1 MNETDRRHLPQ
12 VPTLT
17 EVIEVSSL
25 HLDTDVVLEM
35 GSAQGNE
42 SSHMVVSGNLREKT
56 KPPSWTPLRT
66 LVVPERPEMRPPD
79 IDVGMPPLNLANLPV
94 LSERVLTPEVQGA
107 DVPMA
112 EVLTEEVV
120 ASEAIAAAPP
130 PKPSVPD
137 PVPVPPAP
145 APAPAS
151 AVQAVEVS
159 EDQIVQRVMA
169 DVQRRVDS
177 MLEFRLREAMAP
189 ILARHAEAIIQDLR
203 NELSL
208 TMRDVVTRSV
218 AQEVAKLRLR

>member
-35 GSAQGNE
+35 GPAQGNE
-42 SSHMVVSGNLREKT
+42 SSQMVVSRNLREKT
-56 KPPSWTPLRT
+56 KPPSWAPLRT

-79 IDVGMPPLNLANLPV
+79 IDVGMPPLNLANVPV

-130 PKPSVPD
+130 PQPS
-137 PVPVPPAP
+137 VPVPPSP
-145 APAPAS
+145 SP

>member
-35 GSAQGNE
+35 GPAQGNE
-42 SSHMVVSGNLREKT
+42 SSQMVVSRNLREKT
-56 KPPSWTPLRT
+56 KPPSWAPLRT
-66 LVVPERPEMRPPD
+66 LVVPERPEMRAPD

-130 PKPSVPD
+130 PQPSV
-137 PVPVPPAP
+137 PVPVPPSP
-145 APAPAS
+145 APAPA
-151 AVQAVEVS
+151 VPAVEVS

>member
-35 GSAQGNE
+35 GPAQGSE

-56 KPPSWTPLRT
+56 KTPSWAPLRT
-66 LVVPERPEMRPPD
+66 LVVPARPEMRAPD

-130 PKPSVPD
+130 PQPSV
-137 PVPVPPAP
+137 PVPVPPSP
-145 APAPAS
+145 APAPA
-151 AVQAVEVS
+151 VPAVEVS

>member
-35 GSAQGNE
+35 GPAQGNE

-79 IDVGMPPLNLANLPV
+79 IDVGMPPLNLANVPV
-94 LSERVLTPEVQGA
+94 LSERVLTPEVRAA

-130 PKPSVPD
+130 PQPS
-137 PVPVPPAP
+137 VPVPPSP
-145 APAPAS
+145 SP

>member
-35 GSAQGNE
+35 GPAQGSE
-42 SSHMVVSGNLREKT
+42 SSPMVVSGNLREKT
-56 KPPSWTPLRT
+56 KTPSWAPLRT
-66 LVVPERPEMRPPD
+66 LVVPARPEMRAPD
-79 IDVGMPPLNLANLPV
+79 IDVGMPPLNLANVPV
-94 LSERVLTPEVQGA
+94 LSERVLTPEVRAA

>member
-35 GSAQGNE
+35 GPAQGNE

-79 IDVGMPPLNLANLPV
+79 IDVGMPPLNLANVPV
-94 LSERVLTPEVQGA
+94 LSERVLAPEVQTTE
-107 DVPMA
+107 VPMA

-130 PKPSVPD
+130 PQPS
-137 PVPVPPAP
+137 VPVPPSP
-145 APAPAS
+145 SP

>member
-35 GSAQGNE
+35 GPAQGSE

-66 LVVPERPEMRPPD
+66 LVVPTRPEMRAPD
-79 IDVGMPPLNLANLPV
+79 IDVGMPPLNLANVPV
-94 LSERVLTPEVQGA
+94 LSERVLTPEVQAA

-130 PKPSVPD
+130 PQPS
-137 PVPVPPAP
+137 VPVPPSP
-145 APAPAS
+145 SP

>member
-35 GSAQGNE
+35 GPAQGNE
-42 SSHMVVSGNLREKT
+42 SSQMVVSRNLREKT

-79 IDVGMPPLNLANLPV
+79 IDVGMPPLNLANVPV
-94 LSERVLTPEVQGA
+94 LSERVLTPEVQAA

-130 PKPSVPD
+130 PQSSV
-137 PVPVPPAP
+137 PVPVPPLPSP
-145 APAPAS
+145 APAP